1 FDVAGRVYNGVP
13 APANLAIPPHH
24 FVDDTHI
31 MIGVNP
37 GEAA

>member
-1 FDVAGRVYNGVP
+1 VP
-13 APANLAIPPHH
+13 APANLSVPPYT

-37 GEAA
+37 GETA